1 MAWLIATDGELSGR
15 RFPLDSPCLVGRGPL
30 NHVVL
35 DDPRISRQHAK
46 VSPESGGHV
55 VYDLNSANG
64 TFVND
69 VPVKR
74 KKLEA
79 SDVVR
84 FGPFSFKFE
93 ATAPAAAAQV
103 KPSPAFGNLLEV
115 RTLTG
120 AELTGNIVGSVDAGS
135 VDVSSFAGLVEMEDA
150 QRKLAVLYGFM
161 QSIASTLETKELL
174 DRIVQSLFDVFPA
187 AELIAIYLAE
197 PGSEHLV
204 PRKAVR
210 RDGAAAQV
218 FTLMPQV
225 HEEVVVK
232 KRAILQAPVT
242 MRKRAS
248 AGLSMHAPMIYRGA
262 APGVLFVKGDERGE
276 TTFTQRDLDLLNGL
290 ASIAAM
296 SLQNARMYTESL
308 KAQRLAQD
316 MQLAQQI
323 QKSFLP
329 HQLPAVVGLDFV
341 TEYQPAYSVGG
352 DFYDLFWVDERRLG
366 IFIGDVAGKGV
377 SAALLMARI
386 TSDLRL
392 AALAEAS
399 PADVVARVNKSVL
412 ERKQHEVFV
421 TGIYLTLDVYT
432 HEIVM
437 ANAGHLPPLVRRR
450 GRGVIQPVEEGTGTA
465 IGFFEEATY
474 EQVSFTLE
482 PGDTLVLCTDGVLEA
497 TDVHGVQFGVERFE
511 GSIANGEWTA
521 RGVAERLLDDL
532 RTHVGDAPQY
542 DDLTLIVCSRV

>member
-1 MAWLIATDGELSGR
+1 MSWLIALDGELSGR

-74 KKLEA
+74 KKLDA
-79 SDVVR
+79 QDVVR

-93 ATAPAAAAQV
+93 AAPAQQAV
-103 KPSPAFGNLLEV
+103 KPAPAFGNLLEV

-120 AELTGNIVGSVDAGS
+120 ADLSGNIVSSLDAVTMDPGSFG
-135 VDVSSFAGLVEMEDA
+135 GLSEMEDA
-150 QRKLAVLYGFM
+150 QRKLSVLYNFM
-161 QSIASTLETKELL
+161 QSIASTLETGELL
-174 DRIVQSLFDVFPA
+174 DRITQSLFEVFPA
-187 AELIAIYLAE
+187 AEVIAIYLQE
-197 PGSEHLV
+197 TGTEHLI
-204 PRKAVR
+204 PRKALR
-210 RDGAAAQV
+210 RDGQPAQV
-218 FTLMPQV
+218 FTLMPTV
-225 HEEVVVK
+225 HEEVVLK

-242 MRKRAS
+242 MRKRSS

-276 TTFTQRDLDLLNGL
+276 TTFNQRDLDLLAGL

-329 HQLPAVVGLDFV
+329 RQLPAVAGLEFV

-352 DFYDLFWVDERRLG
+352 DFYDLFWLDERRIGL
-366 IFIGDVAGKGV
+366 FIGDVAGKGV

-392 AALAEAS
+392 AALAEPSA
-399 PADVVARVNKSVL
+399 ADVMARVNKSVL

-421 TGIYLTLDVYT
+421 TGIYMTLDVVS
-432 HEIVM
+432 HEVVM

-465 IGFFEEATY
+465 IGFFDEATY
-474 EQVSFTLE
+474 EQVSFILE

-511 GSIANGEWTA
+511 ASIAGGEWTA
-521 RGVAERLLDDL
+521 HGVSERLLNDL

>member
-1 MAWLIATDGELSGR
+1 MAWLIALDGELSGR

-79 SDVVR
+79 QDIVR

-93 ATAPAAAAQV
+93 AAPAQQAV
-103 KPSPAFGNLLEV
+103 KPAPAFGNLLEV

-120 AELTGNIVGSVDAGS
+120 ADMSGNIVSSLDAVTMDPGSFG
-135 VDVSSFAGLVEMEDA
+135 GLSEMEDA
-150 QRKLAVLYGFM
+150 QRKLSVLYNFM
-161 QSIASTLETKELL
+161 QSIASTLETGELL
-174 DRIVQSLFDVFPA
+174 DRIVQSLFEVFSAADV
-187 AELIAIYLAE
+187 IAIYLAE
-197 PGSEHLV
+197 PGTEHLV
-204 PRKAVR
+204 PRKALR
-210 RDGAAAQV
+210 RDQQPAQV
-218 FTLMPQV
+218 FTLMPTV
-225 HEEVVVK
+225 HEEVVLK

-242 MRKRAS
+242 MRKRS
-248 AGLSMHAPMIYRGA
+248 TAGLSMHAPMLYRGA
-262 APGVLFVKGDERGE
+262 APGVLYVKGDDRGE
-276 TTFTQRDLDLLNGL
+276 TPFNQRDLDLLAGL

-329 HQLPAVVGLDFV
+329 RQLPAVAGLEFV

-352 DFYDLFWVDERRLG
+352 DFYDLFWLDERRIGL
-366 IFIGDVAGKGV
+366 FIGDVAGKGV

-392 AALAEAS
+392 AALAEPSA
-399 PADVVARVNKSVL
+399 ADVMARVNKSVL

-421 TGIYLTLDVYT
+421 TGIYLTLDVIS
-432 HEIVM
+432 HEVVM

-465 IGFFEEATY
+465 IGFFDEATY

-511 GSIANGEWTA
+511 ASIAAGEWTA
-521 RGVAERLLDDL
+521 HGVAERLLSDL